1 MRRVAS
7 LLLLLVPL
15 VLPVTLLANTF
26 SGLASV
32 AEDGSL
38 RLRQR
43 SVRLWGIYLPRTA
56 EDCLAHTR
64 PPRCGPRAALLL
76 EQRIAGF
83 VRCVER
89 GRAEDGTLLAT
100 CHTDYSAFD
109 EGVDLAAWLLQQGW
123 AVARPEAPFEYQA
136 LERIAR
142 RNGLGL
148 WGAPF
153 AVQP

>member
-1 MRRVAS
+1 MRCIWPG
-7 LLLLLVPL
+7 LLLIAAL
-15 VLPVTLLANTF
+15 VLPVPVAASEF

-32 AEDGSL
+32 ADDGSL
-38 RLRQR
+38 RIRHR
-43 SVRLWGIYLPRTA
+43 SVRLWGVYLPRTA
-56 EDCLAHTR
+56 DDCLAHTR

-89 GRAEDGTLLAT
+89 GRGEDGVLLAT

-123 AVARPEAPFEYQA
+123 AVARPEGPFEYHA

>member
-1 MRRVAS
+1 MRRLYSRLLLIVSLAMPGILVAS
-7 LLLLLVPL
+7 E
-15 VLPVTLLANTF
+15 F

-38 RLRQR
+38 RIRQR
-43 SVRLWGIYLPRTA
+43 NVRLWGIYLPRTA

-83 VRCVER
+83 VRCLER
-89 GRAEDGTLLAT
+89 GHAEDGTLLAT
-100 CHTDYSAFD
+100 CRTDYSAFD
-109 EGVDLAAWLLQQGW
+109 EGIDLAAWLLQQGW
-123 AVARPEAPFEYQA
+123 AVARPEAPFEYQV